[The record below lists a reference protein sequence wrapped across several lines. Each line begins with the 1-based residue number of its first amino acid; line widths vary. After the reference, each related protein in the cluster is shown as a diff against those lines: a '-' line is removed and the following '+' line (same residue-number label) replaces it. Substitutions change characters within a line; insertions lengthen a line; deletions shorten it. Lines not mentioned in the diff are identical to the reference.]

1 MKKAILTISFG
12 TSYLS
17 TLEKT
22 IKAVED
28 KLEKEF
34 KTEVFRAF
42 TSSVIINKLRQRDGI
57 EIDTVKTALE
67 KLYARKYTDIFCVP
81 THIMNGIE
89 YDKACGMINEFKDK
103 MNIRISRPLISVT
116 EDYFEIVNIFSKK
129 LTDKKCLYIFMGH
142 GSEHFAN
149 SLYSSLDYHFKNSGM
164 NNVYV
169 GTVEGFPD
177 LETVIRQAKENG
189 VKNVILRPLML
200 VSGDHARNDMAVEWK
215 EEFEKNGF
223 NVVCDFTG
231 LGEIEEIQNMYCE
244 HLKDVWQH

>member
-12 TSYLS
+12 TSYS
-17 TLEKT
+17 DTLEKT
-22 IKAVED
+22 IGAVE
-28 KLEKEF
+28 KKIEKEF

-42 TSSVIINKLRQRDGI
+42 TSGMIIKKLMERDGT
-57 EIDTVKTALE
+57 EIDTVKSALE
-67 KLYARKYTDIFCVP
+67 RLYAQGYTDIFCVP

-89 YDKACGMINEFKDK
+89 YDKARAMIDEFKDK

-116 EDYFEIVNIFSKK
+116 EDYCEIVNIFKNH
-129 LTDKKCLYIFMGH
+129 LTDKDRLYIFMGH

-149 SLYSSLDYHFKNSGM
+149 ALYSALDYHFKNAGM
-164 NNVYV
+164 TNVYV

-189 VKNVILRPLML
+189 IKNVTLRPLML

-223 NVVCDFTG
+223 DVECDLTG
-231 LGEIEEIQNMYCE
+231 LGEMEEIQNMYCG
-244 HLKDVWQH
+244 HLKDIWEQ